1 VTPGSGVLVLGIGN
15 TLLGDEGVGVRV
27 ARALA
32 EADDAA
38 GSTLPPG
45 TRIVDG
51 GTLGLDLLP
60 LLGDAQGVVVVDAVN
75 LARPAGS
82 VAVIRGEAAR
92 SVPQPPD
99 SAHELGLATL
109 LETARFAGQLPARV
123 SIVGVQPGR
132 IVADLEL
139 SPAVQAAV
147 PVAAELARQEAWAM
161 CPSSRHPPVVVLEPR
176 RASGPDRAA
185 ATAAPIDGPPG
196 VGDTAPRAE
205 KPLQH

>member
-1 VTPGSGVLVLGIGN
+1 MTSPAGVLVLGIGN

-38 GSTLPPG
+38 GSALPPG

-51 GTLGLDLLP
+51 GTLGLELLP
-60 LLGDAQGVVVVDAVN
+60 LLCDAQGVVVVDAVN
-75 LARPAGS
+75 LGQPAGS
-82 VAVIRGEAAR
+82 VAVIRGEATR

-99 SAHELGLATL
+99 SAHELGLAAL

-132 IVADLEL
+132 ITADLEL
-139 SPAVQAAV
+139 SPPVEAAL
-147 PVAAELARQEAWAM
+147 PVAAELTRQEAWAL
-161 CPSSRHPPVVVLEPR
+161 CPSSRH
-176 RASGPDRAA
+176 
-185 ATAAPIDGPPG
+185 APHQEDE
-196 VGDTAPRAE
+196 R
-205 KPLQH
+205 